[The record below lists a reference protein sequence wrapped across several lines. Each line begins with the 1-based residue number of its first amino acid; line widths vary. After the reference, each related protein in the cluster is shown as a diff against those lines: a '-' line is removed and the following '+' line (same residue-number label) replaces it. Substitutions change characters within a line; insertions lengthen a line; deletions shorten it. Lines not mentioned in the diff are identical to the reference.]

1 MARIITNKAFSLVEL
16 LVVVT
21 IIALLVSILLP
32 SLNRAKREVKN
43 VNCQSNVRQLG
54 LANFGYALENEG
66 RLVPAAKDIHLSHN
80 GHHRWHGYREHANDP
95 FYPLRGPLASYL
107 ADGEVKQCPSFT
119 EFYTGPV
126 QSESYE
132 KGNGGYGYNLVYL
145 GSQNW
150 KPGLYMAQANARTTM
165 LEEIGSPAGT
175 LMFADTAIL
184 HQVSGVT
191 RTIEYSFTQ
200 APYHLINGEIV
211 ISLMPQ
217 PSLHFR
223 HEGRNNITWADG
235 HVTDED
241 IASDESLVAMNVTE
255 PEYQLGW
262 FEPMDNSRFDL
273 K

>member
-1 MARIITNKAFSLVEL
+1 MARIRTRKAFSLIEL
-16 LVVVT
+16 LVVVA
-21 IIALLVSILLP
+21 IIALLVTILLP
-32 SLNRAKREVKN
+32 SLDRARQQAKN

-54 LANFGYALENEG
+54 LANFGYALENAG
-66 RLVPAAKDIHLSHN
+66 HLVPAAKDIHLSN
-80 GHHRWHGYREHANDP
+80 YGHHRWHGYREHANDP
-95 FYPLRGPLASYL
+95 FDPLRGPLASYL
-107 ADGEVKQCPSFT
+107 ADGKVKQCPSFT
-119 EFYTGPV
+119 EFHTGPV
-126 QSESYE
+126 QNESFE

-150 KPGLYMAQANARTTM
+150 KPGLFMAQANARTTM

-200 APYHLINGEIV
+200 APYHLVNGEIV
-211 ISLMPQ
+211 MSLTPR

-235 HVTDED
+235 HVADEL
-241 IASDESLVAMNVTE
+241 IAPAETLAAMNVTE
-255 PEYQLGW
+255 PEYQIGW